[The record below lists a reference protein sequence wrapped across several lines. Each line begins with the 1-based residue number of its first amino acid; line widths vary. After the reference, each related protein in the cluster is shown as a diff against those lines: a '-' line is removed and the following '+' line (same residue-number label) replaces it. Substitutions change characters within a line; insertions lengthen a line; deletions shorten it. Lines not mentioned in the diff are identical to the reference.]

1 MNKVKF
7 LIIYSIAILLLI
19 AMVFLFYRAFQ
30 GVTPPSTTT
39 ESFSDA
45 LWGTWGV
52 TIIIVAFVIF
62 AGGTSIL
69 VLLGG
74 GWRWE

>member
-1 MNKVKF
+1 MKIKTGLTYGV
-7 LIIYSIAILLLI
+7 AILLLTGFCF
-19 AMVFLFYRAFQ
+19 VFYQAFE
-30 GVTPPSTTT
+30 GVSPPITST
-39 ESFSDA
+39 ESFSEA

-52 TIIIVAFVIF
+52 TIVVVSFIIF
-62 AGGTSIL
+62 AGGTGIL

>member
-1 MNKVKF
+1 MKKKPV
-7 LIIYSIAILLLI
+7 ITYGMSALLLI
-19 AMVFLFYRAFQ
+19 GLIVLFYHTLP
-30 GVTPPSTTT
+30 GVSPPMTLTG
-39 ESFSDA
+39 SFNEA

-52 TIIIVAFVIF
+52 TIMIVAFIIF
-62 AGGTSIL
+62 AGGAGIL

>member
-1 MNKVKF
+1 MKVKLF
-7 LIIYSIAILLLI
+7 LTYGIAVLLLI
-19 AMVFLFYRAFQ
+19 GFVFVFSQAFQ
-30 GVTPPSTTT
+30 RVTQPVTTT
-39 ESFSDA
+39 ESFSEA

-52 TIIIVAFVIF
+52 TIVIVSFIIF
-62 AGGTSIL
+62 AGGTGIL

>member
-1 MNKVKF
+1 MKVKPF
-7 LIIYSIAILLLI
+7 LTYGIAVLLLI
-19 AMVFLFYRAFQ
+19 GFVFVFYQAFQ
-30 GVTPPSTTT
+30 NATLPVTTT
-39 ESFSDA
+39 ESFSEA

-52 TIIIVAFVIF
+52 TIVIVSFIIF
-62 AGGTSIL
+62 AGGTGIL

>member
-1 MNKVKF
+1 MKVKPF
-7 LIIYSIAILLLI
+7 LTYGIAVLLLI
-19 AMVFLFYRAFQ
+19 GFVFVFSQAFQ
-30 GVTPPSTTT
+30 GVTQPVTTT
-39 ESFSDA
+39 ESFNEA

-52 TIIIVAFVIF
+52 TIVIVSFIIF
-62 AGGTSIL
+62 AGGTGIL

>member
-1 MNKVKF
+1 MRVKTV
-7 LIIYSIAILLLI
+7 LTYGIAILLLFGF
-19 AMVFLFYRAFQ
+19 VFVFYHALQ
-30 GVTPPSTTT
+30 GVTPPETTT
-39 ESFSDA
+39 ETFSEA
-45 LWGTWGV
+45 LWGTWGA
-52 TIIIVAFVIF
+52 TIVIVSFIIF

>member
-1 MNKVKF
+1 MKVKPF
-7 LIIYSIAILLLI
+7 FTYGIAVLLLI
-19 AMVFLFYRAFQ
+19 GFVFVFSQAFQ
-30 GVTPPSTTT
+30 GVTQPVTTT
-39 ESFSDA
+39 ESFSEA

-52 TIIIVAFVIF
+52 TIVIVSFIIF
-62 AGGTSIL
+62 AGGTGIL

>member
-1 MNKVKF
+1 MKAKPVLTYGLAVLF
-7 LIIYSIAILLLI
+7 LLGLIIIFYQ
-19 AMVFLFYRAFQ
+19 VFQDVSAPI
-30 GVTPPSTTT
+30 TPS
-39 ESFSDA
+39 ESFNEA

-52 TIIIVAFVIF
+52 TIVIVSFVLF
-62 AGGTSIL
+62 AGGAGIL

>member
-1 MNKVKF
+1 MKVKPF
-7 LIIYSIAILLLI
+7 FTYGIAVLLLI
-19 AMVFLFYRAFQ
+19 GFVFVFFQAFQ
-30 GVTPPSTTT
+30 GVTQPVTTT
-39 ESFSDA
+39 ESFSEA

-52 TIIIVAFVIF
+52 TIVIVSFIIF
-62 AGGTSIL
+62 AGGTGIL